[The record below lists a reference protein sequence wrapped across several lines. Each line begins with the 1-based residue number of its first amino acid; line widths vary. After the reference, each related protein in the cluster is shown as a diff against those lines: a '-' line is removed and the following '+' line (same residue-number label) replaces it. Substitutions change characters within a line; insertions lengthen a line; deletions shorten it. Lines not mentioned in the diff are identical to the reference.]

1 MPDIVVL
8 GIGNQYAG
16 NDSAGVIVA
25 RMLREKLPPS
35 ITVMECSSAFDAL
48 MNSPDCSV
56 MIIVDSFLSENPGSL
71 LIETRERKNEE
82 YETFQI
88 DPHDIDVDK
97 LLNLLWFFK
106 KSLKKILFIGIG
118 VNEIDL
124 GENIAPAVSNG
135 IDVAVSLIMN
145 EINRLNEEQKP
156 FYL

>member
-56 MIIVDSFLSENPGSL
+56 MIVVDSFLSENPGSL

-97 LLNLLWFFK
+97 LLNLLWLFK

-124 GENIAPAVSNG
+124 GEGIASAVSSG
-135 IDVAVSLIMN
+135 IDLAVNLIMS
-145 EINRLNEEQKP
+145 EIGKLSGE
-156 FYL
+156 